1 VNYLDEVNRFSTKFL
16 AEAVEVEKDKENQDT
31 F

>member
-16 AEAVEVEKDKENQDT
+16 DEAVAKEKNQEQPDN
-31 F
+31 